1 MRCQY
6 KINFKIYSK
15 DIKYIKSISS
25 FKKTLKKHGKHTG
38 YHIRVWMEKDT
49 KEYSGP
55 LWTSNKIISLIYIGI
70 WSKVAVLGFP

>member
-25 FKKTLKKHGKHTG
+25 LKKTLKKHGKHTG
-38 YHIRVWMEKDT
+38 YHIRVWMGKDT
-49 KEYSGP
+49 KEYSG
-55 LWTSNKIISLIYIGI
+55 WTSNKIISLIYIGI